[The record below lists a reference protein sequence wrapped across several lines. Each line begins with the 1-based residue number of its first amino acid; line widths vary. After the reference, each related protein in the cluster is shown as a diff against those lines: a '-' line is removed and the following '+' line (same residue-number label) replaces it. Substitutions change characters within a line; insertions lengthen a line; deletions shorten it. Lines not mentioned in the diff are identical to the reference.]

1 MKKGIIIGVI
11 VLVLLVGLGS
21 AFMVATGSSTVKAQL
36 HVEDGTATVNGKDVS
51 GNTKLSEGDVIATD
65 GHATVILYESVLVS
79 LEPGAKVTLD
89 ELAKT
94 HPQVSQQEGRS
105 ISTFTKLAGVEQ
117 YSIKTDSTVA
127 SVRGTLF
134 AFEDGYVLTG
144 EGSVSVAFNG
154 EGFTINAGRVIE
166 DGVERDATA
175 EEMASIQSFIQRAI
189 QELRFLRQQE
199 LDKHPILVSTAKSM
213 YGIDDAGINAKLEAA
228 DRGEIDI
235 DEAKAQS
242 PLQLDSLDKIAD
254 ITKAIQQLSAELG

>member
-1 MKKGIIIGVI
+1 MKKSLIISII

-21 AFMVATGSSTVKAQL
+21 AFMIATGSSTVKAQL
-36 HVEDGTATVNGKDVS
+36 HVEDGTATVNGKDVT
-51 GNTKLSEGDVIATD
+51 GIVKLSEGDIIAAE

-79 LEPGAKVTLD
+79 LEPGAKITLD
-89 ELAKT
+89 ELVND

-144 EGSVSVAFNG
+144 EGSVSVAFGG
-154 EGFTINAGRVIE
+154 EDFTVNSGRVVE
-166 DGVERDATA
+166 DGVERDATN
-175 EEMASIQSFIQRAI
+175 EEMASISAFLQRAI

-199 LDKHPILVSTAKSM
+199 MDKHPILVSTAKSL
-213 YGIDDAGINAKLEAA
+213 YGLDDAGINEKLEAA
-228 DRGEIDI
+228 DRGEINT

-242 PLQLDSLDKIAD
+242 PIQLDSLDKIAD